1 MTDIQIFSGLIIL
14 VLMVI
19 KPFLYKPA
27 AEHFPAELS
36 SVFTSVWLVAAIAL
50 TLPFLGHDFIEQMP
64 GVFFVAILFCQHLE
78 RRFVMVVH

>member
-27 AEHFPAELS
+27 AFRLQ
-36 SVFTSVWLVAAIAL
+36 I
-50 TLPFLGHDFIEQMP
+50 
-64 GVFFVAILFCQHLE
+64 
-78 RRFVMVVH
+78 